1 LGKINE
7 DKVEIRLCDYGT
19 MKEAT
24 YLDGLKME
32 NRPFG
37 TIFNLSP
44 ETLSHM
50 MRSTHLYHKNII
62 VDRNL
67 TVLST
72 VLKKM
77 FDEFNDEEFGNHI
90 EHEDVYQV
98 GIMLLKL
105 TSFTFVIQD
114 RRCVTGSYLIGLQ
127 TRYEGEWKDKGKED
141 LFQIWRHYL
150 LELIEETPQFLHEVL
165 KQMLEPDYKKRIKPE
180 DLRALIKPLI
190 SITKKSKDS
199 QLEAWQKFRFDS
211 FFIIRFK
218 HLF

>member
-1 LGKINE
+1 
-7 DKVEIRLCDYGT
+7 

-24 YLDGLKME
+24 FLDGLKME
-32 NRPFG
+32 DRPFG

-98 GIMLLKL
+98 GLMVLNLS
-105 TSFTFVIQD
+105 SFTFLIQD
-114 RRCVTGSYLIGLQ
+114 RKCSGTSYLIGLQ
-127 TRYEGEWKDKGKED
+127 NRFEEKKWKDKDKED
-141 LFQIWRHYL
+141 LFKIWRDHL
-150 LELIEETPQFLHEVL
+150 NELIEETPQFLHEVL

-180 DLRALIKPLI
+180 FLPC
-190 SITKKSKDS
+190 
-199 QLEAWQKFRFDS
+199 F
-211 FFIIRFK
+211 
-218 HLF
+218 